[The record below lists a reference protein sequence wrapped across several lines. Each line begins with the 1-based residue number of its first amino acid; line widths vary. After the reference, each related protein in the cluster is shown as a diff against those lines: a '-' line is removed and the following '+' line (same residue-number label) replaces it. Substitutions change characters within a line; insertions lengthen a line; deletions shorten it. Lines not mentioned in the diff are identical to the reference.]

1 MRKAAPEYWPDGRFM
16 AFVPEMEQTGEG
28 VDDHPT
34 PELEAAR
41 GEARDALASLS
52 NEESDEPET

>member
-1 MRKAAPEYWPDGRFM
+1 M
-16 AFVPEMEQTGEG
+16 AFMPEMEETGEK
-28 VDDHPT
+28 VDGDPT

-52 NEESDEPET
+52 NEELDEPDT